1 MLEKYVEVP
10 RSMSLPKT
18 RYNRSPYKSRDLDEN
33 GEEEE
38 FVPQTEEE
46 KEWVNQPLE
55 IRGRF
60 EYDFMEYEE

>member
-38 FVPQTEEE
+38 FIPQTDEE
-46 KEWVNQPLE
+46 KEWVN
-55 IRGRF
+55 
-60 EYDFMEYEE
+60 